1 MRVKLDENLGTLG
14 IEVFRKYGHDK
25 QSVVGHSMQSLS
37 SAIAGIE
44 NAVVEIGSLEHNV
57 DFIVTENLSDFAEW
71 RVPARAR

>member
-1 MRVKLDENLGTLG
+1 MIITEILDTFSTIPATETILRG
-14 IEVFRKYGHDK
+14 V
-25 QSVVGHSMQSLS
+25 LS
-37 SAIAGIE
+37 PAIAGIE